1 MEKKVPEAIKLLNDN
16 DFYVIVISNQSGVG
30 RGYYRI
36 QDVDKLHEWIN
47 TYLNSKGC
55 FIDRFYYAPYY
66 KFSKQ
71 KRFRMGKNL
80 RKPNIGMFNQAMK
93 NFDIIK
99 KNTFF
104 IGDKDTDAKAAKK
117 FNIKYLKV
125 DNKTN
130 LYNLIKKKI
139 IN

>member
-1 MEKKVPEAIKLLNDN
+1 
-16 DFYVIVISNQSGVG
+16 
-30 RGYYRI
+30 
-36 QDVDKLHEWIN
+36 
-47 TYLNSKGC
+47 
-55 FIDRFYYAPYY
+55 
-66 KFSKQ
+66 
-71 KRFRMGKNL
+71 
-80 RKPNIGMFNQAMK
+80 MFNQAMK

>member
-1 MEKKVPEAIKLLNDN
+1 
-16 DFYVIVISNQSGVG
+16 
-30 RGYYRI
+30 
-36 QDVDKLHEWIN
+36 
-47 TYLNSKGC
+47 
-55 FIDRFYYAPYY
+55 
-66 KFSKQ
+66 
-71 KRFRMGKNL
+71 MGKSL